1 LRQVGG
7 LLLGFPIYSIKQNL
21 ILHDQK
27 PNTKKPQS
35 KRKQKRT
42 ELEDTNDYD

>member
-1 LRQVGG
+1 MIFVYVNKNRFLFRMKKKHTKN
-7 LLLGFPIYSIKQNL
+7 P
-21 ILHDQK
+21 
-27 PNTKKPQS
+27 PKKPQS